1 MIKRIKTQVPLFA
14 LFITKNGNEQ
24 LTEPNITNGLQS
36 NLAQMQ
42 LSIIMAQHLSEVV
55 IVIDESVIVT
65 YWIT

>member
-1 MIKRIKTQVPLFA
+1 VPLFA